1 MENKFTELHEKLSKL
16 QWLLHRHHM
25 MNHAEHGPCSDTS
38 RGQGRVLAALKM
50 QPDISTKD
58 LSYLLGI
65 RVPSLNEL
73 LSKLE
78 KGGYIVR
85 KPSDADKRV
94 MLMQLTGKGKATQ
107 PADTDHGNIFDCL
120 NEDEAE
126 KFAEYLDR
134 VTSSLETQI
143 DDVPDEQAMHH
154 WMRGARS
161 RMGDERFENFMSMR
175 RGCFHGEVGAIR
187 RGEAHDHAPC
197 AERMSPDYDGLT
209 PEGREMSFGWGRKRK
224 QCASAGAADHDCG
237 HN

>member
-1 MENKFTELHEKLSKL
+1 MENKHAELHEKLSQL
-16 QWLLHRHHM
+16 QWLLHRRHM
-25 MNHAEHGPCSDTS
+25 MSRAEHGPFSDTS

-85 KPSDADKRV
+85 KPSDADRRV
-94 MLMQLTGKGKATQ
+94 MLMQLTEKGNEAQ
-107 PADTDHGNIFDCL
+107 PADNGCSDIFDCL
-120 NEDEAE
+120 NEDETE

-134 VTSSLETQI
+134 VIDSLEAQVG
-143 DDVPDEQAMHH
+143 DVPDEQAMHH

-161 RMGDERFENFMSMR
+161 RMGDERFESFMSMR
-175 RGCFHGEVGAIR
+175 RSGFHGGCGTNRE
-187 RGEAHDHAPC
+187 GEAHHNIGC
-197 AERMSPDYDGLT
+197 AERFARGYGGSA
-209 PEGREMSFGWGRKRK
+209 PEGCEMSFGLGRKRGRHL
-224 QCASAGAADHDCG
+224 SEDVAGHDSD
-237 HN
+237 NK

>member
-1 MENKFTELHEKLSKL
+1 MENKFTELHEKLSRL

-25 MNHAEHGPCSDTS
+25 MNHAEHGPFSDTS

-94 MLMQLTGKGKATQ
+94 MLMQLTEKGKATQ
-107 PADTDHGNIFDCL
+107 PADTDHSNLFDCL
-120 NEDEAE
+120 NEDETE
-126 KFAEYLDR
+126 RFAEYLDR
-134 VTSSLETQI
+134 ITSSLGAQMG
-143 DDVPDEQAMHH
+143 DAPDEQAMRH

-161 RMGDERFENFMSMR
+161 RMGDERFESFMSMR
-175 RGCFHGEVGAIR
+175 RCGFHGGVGAIC
-187 RGEAHDHAPC
+187 RGEAHDHIPC
-197 AERMSPDYDGLT
+197 AEHMDPDYDGLT
-209 PEGREMSFGWGRKRK
+209 PEGREMSFGRGRKRK
-224 QCASAGAADHDCG
+224 QCASDGAADHGCG
-237 HN
+237 RD